1 MTNLMLH
8 SNRELHWELFQAG
21 DHRRHMSMGKQTNY
35 DKKKSVWSQEFEG
48 Y

>member
-8 SNRELHWELFQAG
+8 SNRELYCQWELFQAG
-21 DHRRHMSMGKQTNY
+21 DRRHMSKANKRTTKNSGR
-35 DKKKSVWSQEFEG
+35 SQEFEG